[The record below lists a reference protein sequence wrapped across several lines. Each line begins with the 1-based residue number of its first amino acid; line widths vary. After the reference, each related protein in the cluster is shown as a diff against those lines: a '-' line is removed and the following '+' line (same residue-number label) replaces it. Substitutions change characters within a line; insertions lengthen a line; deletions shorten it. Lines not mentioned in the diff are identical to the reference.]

1 MLLLFPW
8 LKYVHVTTVV
18 ITALL
23 FLLRLR
29 WALTAQERLRQGWI
43 RFVPHIND
51 ATLFFT
57 GLGMALLLHQY
68 PLVNGWLTAKLI
80 ALLCYILF
88 GTVALKRGR
97 TRQQQV
103 IAASLAILC
112 FAYIVGVA
120 MARDPR
126 SLIQLLG

>member
-1 MLLLFPW
+1 LLFPY
-8 LKYVHVTTVV
+8 LKYTHVTTVV

-29 WALTAQERLRQGWI
+29 WALTAPARLQKGWI
-43 RFVPHIND
+43 RIIPHVND

-57 GLGMALLLHQY
+57 GLGMAVLLHQY
-68 PLVNGWLTAKLI
+68 PFVNGWLTAKLT
-80 ALLCYILF
+80 ALLGYIIL

-97 TRQQQV
+97 SRRQQV

-112 FAYIVGVA
+112 FTYIVGVA
-120 MARDPR
+120 ITRDPR
-126 SLIQLLG
+126 SLLLLFA